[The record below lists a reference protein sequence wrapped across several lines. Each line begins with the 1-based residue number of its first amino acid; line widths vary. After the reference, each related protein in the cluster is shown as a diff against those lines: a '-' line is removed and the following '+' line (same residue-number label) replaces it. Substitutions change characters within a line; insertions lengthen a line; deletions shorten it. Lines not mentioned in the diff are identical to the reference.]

1 MKYKEL
7 PNEAPYR
14 KRRGHSRYFIY
25 FILILLGLSAFVYGV
40 YYLFST
46 VNWFNIE
53 QIQISGNSTVSD
65 DLLMQA
71 MQSFSGKNLFSISK
85 DEVIRKVKKFSRIKD
100 VKVQRR
106 LFHTLKI
113 VVTERKSCCYVK
125 TLEGDLFPIDDEG
138 VVLEKFGSVYNENL
152 PVINLLINN
161 ASIHP
166 GKPIKNASLDRILAV
181 HHLIMKESPEFL
193 PNISEYYTI
202 NNTVY
207 IIDARNGLRLIPS
220 TKNLS
225 RQLSRYEF
233 VKDNGNVSNNAILD
247 LRFDNQVVVKSGN

>member
-7 PNEAPYR
+7 QKEVPNR

-25 FILILLGLSAFVYGV
+25 FILMLIGLAAFVYGA

-46 VNWFNIE
+46 VSWFNIE

-65 DLLMQA
+65 SLLIQA
-71 MQSFSGKNLFSISK
+71 TQSFNGKNLFSISK
-85 DEVIRKVKKFSRIKD
+85 DEVISKVKKFSRIKD

-106 LFHTLKI
+106 LFHTLNI
-113 VVTERKSCCYVK
+113 IVTERKSCLYVK

-152 PVINLLINN
+152 PIVNLLINN
-161 ASIHP
+161 ADIHP
-166 GKPIKNASLDRILAV
+166 GKPIKNASLAKILEV
-181 HHLIMKESPEFL
+181 HHQIKTESPEFL
-193 PNISEYYTI
+193 SNISEYYTI

-207 IIDARNGLRLIPS
+207 IIDARNGLRFIPS
-220 TKNLS
+220 TQNLA